1 MKTKVVRR
9 DWGRTEDGQPVE
21 LYTLTNR
28 QGLVAK
34 VSTFGATL
42 TELWVPDRA
51 GVLADIVLGFDEL
64 AGYRAGHP
72 FFGSTV
78 GRVAGRIANGR
89 FTLDGKTYELA
100 KNDGANSLHGGHK
113 GFDKLLW
120 RAELEAAHEAASVRF
135 RYLSQEG
142 EEGYPGQLSVRVDY
156 TLTDDDELQL
166 DYFAETDRPTP
177 VNLTNHSYFNLAGS
191 GDVLGHELTLAA
203 DAFLPVASDLIPTG
217 EICKVEGTAMDF
229 RRPRRLGEAL
239 PSGNPGGYDHTFVL
253 RDDCR
258 EGRPAARVREAGSG
272 RIMELHTTEPGV
284 QLYTGNYLDG
294 SNIGKGGQ
302 VYAKHH
308 GFCLE
313 TQHYPDSVN
322 RPGFPSVILRPGQ
335 VFRSTTRLKFS
346 REAAP

>member
-1 MKTKVVRR
+1 MKAKVARS

-51 GVLADIVLGFDEL
+51 GVLADVVLGFDDL

-100 KNDGANSLHGGHK
+100 KNDGANSLHGGQK
-113 GFDKLLW
+113 GFDKVLW
-120 RAELEAAHEAASVRF
+120 RAEIVVAQESASVRF
-135 RYLSQEG
+135 SYLSEGG
-142 EEGYPGQLSVRVDY
+142 EEGYPGKLSVRVDY
-156 TLTDDDELQL
+156 TLTDDDELRL

-191 GDVLGHELTLAA
+191 GDVLGHELMLAA
-203 DAFLPVASDLIPTG
+203 DSFLPVASDLVPTG
-217 EICKVEGTAMDF
+217 EIRKVEGTPMDF
-229 RRPRRLGEAL
+229 RKPRRLGEAL
-239 PSGNPGGYDHTFVL
+239 PGGNPGGYDHTFVL
-253 RDDCR
+253 REGCR
-258 EGRPAARVREAGSG
+258 EGMPAARVREPRSG
-272 RIMELHTTEPGV
+272 RVMELHTTEPGV
-284 QLYTGNYLDG
+284 QLYTGNFLDG
-294 SNIGKGGQ
+294 SNVGKGGR
-302 VYAKHH
+302 VYGKHH

-322 RPGFPSVILRPGQ
+322 RPEFPSVILRPGQ
-335 VFRSTTRLKFS
+335 SFRSATRLEFS
-346 REAAP
+346 CEPAP